1 MTGRILMKA
10 IMIPGVI
17 TGVLL
22 ALGGCNMYVID
33 FENKLPDGSVLAPK
47 TSMPAAPPPPPPT
60 PLAGSEDVAFMD
72 STTAQLEGC
81 RVITGVRLV
90 HDGTF
95 EDGLI
100 KLRNTAI
107 QINANRII
115 PLRIVESPA
124 NTAPHAYSAKMVRCP
139 DEKVETA
146 NG

>member
-47 TSMPAAPPPPPPT
+47 TTMPAAPPPPPPT

-90 HDGTF
+90 HDGAF

>member
-1 MTGRILMKA
+1 MTGRILTKTI
-10 IMIPGVI
+10 IMA
-17 TGVLL
+17 GVLL
-22 ALGGCNMYVID
+22 VVAACNMYVID

-47 TSMPAAPPPPPPT
+47 TSMPATPPPPPPT
-60 PLAGSEDVAFMD
+60 PLEGSDKVAFMD

-81 RVITGVRLV
+81 RVITGVRLL
-90 HDGTF
+90 HDGVF

-100 KLRNTAI
+100 KLRNTAVR
-107 QINANRII
+107 INANRII

-124 NTAPHAYSAKMVRCP
+124 NTTPHAYSAKMVRCP

>member
-115 PLRIVESPA
+115 PLHIVESPA

>member
-1 MTGRILMKA
+1 MTGRILTKA
-10 IMIPGVI
+10 IIMIG
-17 TGVLL
+17 GLL
-22 ALGGCNMYVID
+22 ALAGCNMYVID

-47 TSMPAAPPPPPPT
+47 ADMAPPPPPPT

-81 RVITGVRLV
+81 RVITGVRLF
-90 HDGTF
+90 HDGVF

-100 KLRNTAI
+100 KLRNAAI

-115 PLRIVESPA
+115 PLRIVESSA
-124 NTAPHAYSAKMVRCP
+124 HAVPHTYSAKMVRCP
-139 DEKVETA
+139 DSKAETA

>member
-115 PLRIVESPA
+115 PIRIVESPA